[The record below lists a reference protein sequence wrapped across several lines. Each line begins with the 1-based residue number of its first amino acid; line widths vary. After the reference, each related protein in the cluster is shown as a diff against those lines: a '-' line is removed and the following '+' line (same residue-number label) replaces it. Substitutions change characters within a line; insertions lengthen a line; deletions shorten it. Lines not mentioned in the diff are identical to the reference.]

1 MVLAVTAWGRDLS
14 ASHLAAVVEENF
26 PAKAA
31 SFVDENGLAG
41 PLFNHFDWGGYLIW
55 RLPRLLVAID
65 GRTNL
70 HTDQRILRTCTTWAG
85 ERGWDRDPDLKAAGV
100 VIAEAKSPLASLL
113 RLDGGFK
120 LVYEDPVAA
129 VFIPQRSP

>member
-1 MVLAVTAWGRDLS
+1 LCAAVAWARDLS
-14 ASHLAAVVEENF
+14 PKHLAAVIEENF

-31 SFVDENGLAG
+31 SFVEENRLAA

-55 RLPRLLVAID
+55 RLPQIPVAID

-70 HTDQRILRTCTTWAG
+70 HTDRRILRSCKTWAG
-85 ERGWDRDPDLKAAGV
+85 ERGWDSDPDLKAAGV
-100 VIAEAKSPLASLL
+100 VIAETKSPLASLL

-120 LVYEDPVAA
+120 LVHEDSVAT